1 MNETHTTN
9 KQTNKQCWS
18 YFRRKK
24 HENWTY
30 MKALLPNHN
39 IRIQQCS
46 ESKKCYKQGYT
57 TYSIR
62 AGYKIK
68 RWPAMPLRLLLTSLH
83 HLFVV
88 ALKRENLTIVLHTF
102 IKTNGF
108 GQMYINANNLLST
121 CLSLAIQL
129 GLPLLGAEEGLVLHP
144 SLSSPALLDSQ
155 ESVGL

>member
-9 KQTNKQCWS
+9 KQTNNAEAISEEKNMRIGHIW
-18 YFRRKK
+18 K
-24 HENWTY
+24 HYCPITIYE
-30 MKALLPNHN
+30 
-39 IRIQQCS
+39 
-46 ESKKCYKQGYT
+46 
-57 TYSIR
+57 YSNAPRARNATNRAIR
-62 AGYKIK
+62 ACYKIK
-68 RWPAMPLRLLLTSLH
+68 QWPSMPLRLLLTALH